1 MEEMIEIHPLD
12 LHPLLVELGR
22 EAGTIQQKFEAL
34 DEGTKQTFINDARN
48 LCQRW
53 YALTGGKELNLVSD
67 VN

>member
-1 MEEMIEIHPLD
+1 MELFQILD
-12 LHPLLVELGR
+12 SSCNKILSSVE
-22 EAGTIQQKFEAL
+22 QKFEAL